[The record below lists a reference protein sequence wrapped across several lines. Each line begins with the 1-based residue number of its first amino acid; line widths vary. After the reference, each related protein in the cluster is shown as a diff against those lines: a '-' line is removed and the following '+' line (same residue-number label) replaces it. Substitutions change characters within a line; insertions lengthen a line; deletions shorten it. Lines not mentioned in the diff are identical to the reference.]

1 MPTGGLPPE
10 GEWGKAKWGIQNSKR
25 ENSGL
30 KQISKKQGF

>member
-10 GEWGKAKWGIQNSKR
+10 GKLGNSKLGIQNSKR

-30 KQISKKQGF
+30 KQISKGQGF